1 MSKTKEKQYLHG
13 YDLAI
18 WQNRYSFSAKSFE
31 RRFKAMLGENCPDSE
46 KNKLFDALKERLTKV
61 NIDKK
66 ALLLTIL
73 KAIWIAALV
82 AACVAIIYYVVPLV
96 FIPFQHLFSISMYKW
111 GAYVLGIPG
120 CCLAALFGTCGI
132 GGITYLSMTGL
143 TIGMTK
149 AVDFLLFREEKKAFS
164 DLDLIAQSFTK
175 HGFEKASSISV
186 DKLKEIRDELL
197 GREMDEMPNIP
208 NSSESGPV

>member
-1 MSKTKEKQYLHG
+1 MSNPKKKQYLYG

-31 RRFKAMLGENCPDSE
+31 RQFKAMLGENCSDKE
-46 KNKLFDALKERLTKV
+46 KDTLFDALKERLKKV
-61 NIDKK
+61 NINKK
-66 ALLLTIL
+66 ALLLIIL

-132 GGITYLSMTGL
+132 GGISYLTMGGL
-143 TIGMTK
+143 TIGMSK
-149 AVDFLLFREEKKAFS
+149 VVDFLLFREEKKAFS
-164 DLDLIAQSFTK
+164 DLDFIARSFAE
-175 HGFEKASSISV
+175 HGFERTSSISV

-197 GREMDEMPNIP
+197 GREMDEMTYIP
-208 NSSESGPV
+208 NSNESRPV